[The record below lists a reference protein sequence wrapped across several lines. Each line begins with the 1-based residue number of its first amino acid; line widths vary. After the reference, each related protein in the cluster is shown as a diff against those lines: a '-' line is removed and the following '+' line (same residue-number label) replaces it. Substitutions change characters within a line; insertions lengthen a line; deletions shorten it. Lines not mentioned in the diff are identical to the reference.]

1 MLEFGMGATE
11 TLERMLSD
19 DPLSAQRQGRR
30 FSSIARTCGG
40 FRCSLRLEVTP
51 LFIAIRAR
59 RLRCLVLLSVLAA
72 WFALSTSAL
81 AEEQQVHLYN
91 WNDYFAAETLSGF
104 AERTGIKPVLDVYDA
119 NEVLEAKLFAGS
131 SGYDLVFPTA
141 RPFAA
146 RQIAAGLYR
155 PLDKGQLPGLDKLD
169 PDIMASL
176 AEIDPENAHLLPYM
190 WGTSGLGLNVEKVRA
205 ALGDD
210 AELDTWGLIFDPEK
224 AAKLSGCGISLL
236 DDPTEV
242 FSAALVYLGKDPNSL
257 EPADLDAATEL
268 VNKVYPYIR
277 YFHSSQY
284 ISDLATGALCI
295 AHGYSGDVLQA
306 QARAEEAKG
315 PEIAYLIPREGAALW
330 TDVMAI
336 PKDAPHPEAA
346 QAFISYLLEPKV
358 IAEVS
363 NYVYYANPNLA
374 ATEHLDAELRDDPG
388 IYPPAAVKAQLFVPN
403 ERSDREIRNL
413 NRRWTRVKAQR

>member
-1 MLEFGMGATE
+1 M
-11 TLERMLSD
+11 TL
-19 DPLSAQRQGRR
+19 G
-30 FSSIARTCGG
+30 
-40 FRCSLRLEVTP
+40 
-51 LFIAIRAR
+51 AR
-59 RLRCLVLLSVLAA
+59 RLRCLFSRSLLAT
-72 WFALSTSAL
+72 ALVVPAVAL
-81 AEEQQVHLYN
+81 AETQQVHLYN
-91 WNDYFAAETLSGF
+91 WNDYFAEDTLSGF
-104 AERTGIKPVLDVYDA
+104 AEQSGIEPVLDVYDA

-146 RQIAAGLYR
+146 RHIAAGLYR
-155 PLDKGQLPGLDKLD
+155 PLDKAQLPGLDRLD
-169 PDIMASL
+169 PAIMASL
-176 AEIDPENAHLLPYM
+176 AEIDPDNAHLVPYM

-205 ALGDD
+205 ALGED
-210 AELDTWGLIFDPEK
+210 AELDTWALIFDPDK
-224 AAKLSGCGISLL
+224 AAKLAACGISLL

-257 EPADLDAATEL
+257 DPADLDAATEL
-268 VNKVYPYIR
+268 LNKVHPHIR

-284 ISDLATGALCI
+284 TSDLATGDLCV
-295 AHGYSGDVLQA
+295 AQGYSGDVLQA

-336 PKDAPHPEAA
+336 PKDAPNPAAA
-346 QAFISYLLEPKV
+346 QAFIAYLLQPKV
-358 IAEVS
+358 IAEAS

-374 ATEHLDAELRDDPG
+374 ATEFLDAELRDDAG
-388 IYPPAAVKAQLFVPN
+388 IYPPAAVKARLFVPN